1 MNFAE
6 KYPEIKKA
14 LDLLDPSN
22 YTKEELD
29 EYDRQVESDR
39 LYKLKIESIVE
50 EGRIKGREEGKN
62 LALSIIE
69 AMSNGKTDAEI
80 AADFKLDIQFVE
92 NLLAEMR

>member
-1 MNFAE
+1 MNISE
-6 KYPEIKKA
+6 KYPEIKES

-29 EYDRQVESDR
+29 EYYRQVESDR

-62 LALSIIE
+62 LVLSIIE
-69 AMSNGKTDAEI
+69 AMSNGKTNAEI

-92 NLLAEMR
+92 NLLAEIR